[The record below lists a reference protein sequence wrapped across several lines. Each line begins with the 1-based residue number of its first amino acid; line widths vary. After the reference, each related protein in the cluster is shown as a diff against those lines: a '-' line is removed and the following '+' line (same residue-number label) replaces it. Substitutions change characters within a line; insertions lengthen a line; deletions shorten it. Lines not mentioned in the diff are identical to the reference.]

1 VSVVLIA
8 EDAGGSGADGG
19 AEAYP
24 ARVQSVEPA
33 ATDGSVI
40 VELAVSAVDAARIS
54 SAAATE
60 SVAVVQVP
68 PRGDA

>member
-1 VSVVLIA
+1 M
-8 EDAGGSGADGG
+8 
-19 AEAYP
+19 
-24 ARVQSVEPA
+24 EPS

-40 VELAVSAVDAARIS
+40 VELAVAALDAARIS

-68 PRGDA
+68 PRGGA